1 MNPAAS
7 YPGTP
12 QHQALLRAIAS
23 RYEKDPRILAV
34 VLFGSLARGNWDAY
48 SDIDCDIVVAD
59 DAHIDP
65 VDELR
70 SLADTFASVGEKIA
84 FIVPINGD
92 AGDIQFCSLMQL
104 SIRYHPL
111 AQTSPNIVRSMMVL
125 AGRLDH
131 ASIARAGETNR
142 ESAPSELTGLV
153 DVLVRY
159 AVVANTC
166 IQRGQ
171 VWTTLEILYR
181 MREIL
186 MDLFAVTH
194 GGERAYRFFD
204 DNAPHELQAQ
214 LGATLSSSDAASL
227 GACLARLLDVLEED
241 LGSLSDH
248 HVGLTDAHC
257 LVLARVRQQITAK
270 QGVA

>member
-1 MNPAAS
+1 MRRN
-7 YPGTP
+7 
-12 QHQALLRAIAS
+12 L
-23 RYEKDPRILAV
+23 
-34 VLFGSLARGNWDAY
+34 
-48 SDIDCDIVVAD
+48 
-59 DAHIDP
+59 
-65 VDELR
+65 
-70 SLADTFASVGEKIA
+70 
-84 FIVPINGD
+84 
-92 AGDIQFCSLMQL
+92 
-104 SIRYHPL
+104 
-111 AQTSPNIVRSMMVL
+111 
-125 AGRLDH
+125 
-131 ASIARAGETNR
+131 
-142 ESAPSELTGLV
+142 ESAPSELTELV

-166 IQRGQ
+166 IQRNQ

-186 MDLFAVTH
+186 MGLFAVTH

-204 DNAPHELQAQ
+204 DNAPQELQGK

-227 GACLARLLDVLEED
+227 GASLTRLLDVLEEN